1 MLTVYDRN
9 TAAVEA
15 GHEETVSQTEASY
28 HRKEKRILET
38 ADAAT
43 RASEVSTRSLAHT
56 TAAEY
61 QTTPRQPIRFFF
73 PTRNI
78 FFPVSSCNHQARFSS
93 IFYNTFVSSI
103 GRDFTFIPLIPTP
116 PPSQP
121 SHSCH
126 LISRR
131 STVRCNEQAMNFSSC
146 RLLST
151 GKRCCTRS
159 DIEISN
165 FWRRRQDGE

>member
-1 MLTVYDRN
+1 MLTVCDRH

-28 HRKEKRILET
+28 HTKEKRILET

-61 QTTPRQPIRFFF
+61 QTTPHQPIRFFF

-78 FFPVSSCNHQARFSS
+78 FLFSVSSCNHQTRFSS
-93 IFYNTFVSSI
+93 IFYNTFVTLVPSAEISLSSQ
-103 GRDFTFIPLIPTP
+103 
-116 PPSQP
+116 PPSP
-121 SHSCH
+121 
-126 LISRR
+126 LP
-131 STVRCNEQAMNFSSC
+131 TAV
-146 RLLST
+146 T
-151 GKRCCTRS
+151 
-159 DIEISN
+159 
-165 FWRRRQDGE
+165 